1 MPLQTM
7 VRSLGWL
14 AALIWFCPNLGYPQ
28 IHVIISVLFLNWQFW
43 GCGVYPILGTLISAE
58 DDRFLQWQI
67 CWKGKAHHGIW
78 HVVQQRFFFS
88 VVALGEAID
97 LHSMIGFESLRVSR
111 VANEHQPLLR
121 TMMPSQYGFGGL
133 KALGDSF
140 KLPRKFWALL
150 GWSYRLF
157 LLKW

>member
-78 HVVQQRFFFS
+78 HVVQQRFFFLLSLLVKLLIYIPWLDLSHWECPVSQMNTSLSFEPWCLASMVS
-88 VVALGEAID
+88 VAWKRSVIA
-97 LHSMIGFESLRVSR
+97 SSCRV
-111 VANEHQPLLR
+111 N
-121 TMMPSQYGFGGL
+121 FGR
-133 KALGDSF
+133 S
-140 KLPRKFWALL
+140 
-150 GWSYRLF
+150 
-157 LLKW
+157 

>member
-1 MPLQTM
+1 MADLLK
-7 VRSLGWL
+7 RK
-14 AALIWFCPNLGYPQ
+14 
-28 IHVIISVLFLNWQFW
+28 
-43 GCGVYPILGTLISAE
+43 GTSWHLTCCSAT
-58 DDRFLQWQI
+58 
-67 CWKGKAHHGIW
+67 
-78 HVVQQRFFFS
+78 FFFS

-150 GWSYRLF
+150 G
-157 LLKW
+157 